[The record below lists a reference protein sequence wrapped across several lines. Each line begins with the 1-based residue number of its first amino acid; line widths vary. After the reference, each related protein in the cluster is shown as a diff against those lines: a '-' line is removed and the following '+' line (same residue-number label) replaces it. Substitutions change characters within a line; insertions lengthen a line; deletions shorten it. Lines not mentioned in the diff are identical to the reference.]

1 MTILRLEKMHVDIY
15 VCHLHISRK
24 VSSRE
29 TKAANE
35 SEKRHGCLKN
45 AKAPVACINNCT
57 KDDAEYVFLHS
68 VVLSSQTFAK
78 KGSFRFLPSFML
90 KGFFPSQLDVNCH
103 HFTVVTLSSAV
114 KVQDRWKE
122 SIVVCKYKVCLWCV
136 SAFLLRY
143 L

>member
-1 MTILRLEKMHVDIY
+1 MTILRLEKMHVAVY
-15 VCHLHISRK
+15 VCHLHLSRK

-35 SEKRHGCLKN
+35 SKKRHGCPKN
-45 AKAPVACINNCT
+45 AKAPVACINNRT
-57 KDDAEYVFLHS
+57 KDDAESVFLRS

-90 KGFFPSQLDVNCH
+90 KVFFPFQLDVSSH
-103 HFTVVTLSSAV
+103 RFTVVALSSAV

-122 SIVVCKYKVCLWCV
+122 SIVVCKYKVRLWCT